1 MPGACGNKM
10 VFWCLGRVGLT
21 CETGRVGLTC
31 ETWMY
36 TYARKRMLQIIQVAQ
51 SAYSSGSI
59 SLLKWLNQTTQ
70 VTQSAST
77 AVCVTQRSHILN
89 PVQPHQLVNGSTLF
103 VYLIWVL
110 NDYQGELAFLRVPSG
125 TITGTIRDNHEFY
138 DMPEWLPGRI
148 FKIQGTE
155 YHTVRCRFFF
165 PILYQVYYIYTFT
178 SFTLYVIREEKDF
191 FFQHFSF

>member
-1 MPGACGNKM
+1 MHT
-10 VFWCLGRVGLT
+10 F
-21 CETGRVGLTC
+21 
-31 ETWMY
+31 
-36 TYARKRMLQIIQVAQ
+36 ARKRMLQNIQVAQ

-59 SLLKWLNQTTQ
+59 RRLKWLNQTTP
-70 VTQSAST
+70 VAQSAST
-77 AVCVTQRSHILN
+77 ADCVTQFSRILNPMQSSAQPDTVESLTQRSHILN
-89 PVQPHQLVNGSTLF
+89 PVQPHQLVNGSTSF

-148 FKIQGTE
+148 LKIQGTE

-165 PILYQVYYIYTFT
+165 PILYHNSSLIIQ
-178 SFTLYVIREEKDF
+178 
-191 FFQHFSF
+191 